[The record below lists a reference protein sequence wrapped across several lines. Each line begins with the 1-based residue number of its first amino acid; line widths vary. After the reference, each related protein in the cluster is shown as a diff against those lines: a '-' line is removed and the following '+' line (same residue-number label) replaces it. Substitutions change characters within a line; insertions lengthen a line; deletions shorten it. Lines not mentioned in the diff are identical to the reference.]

1 MMNHMTP
8 GMDTYFS
15 FWLPAILLVVLLLVV
30 TLAWL
35 IARWLNHQ
43 RLPAAHSTS
52 QPQDSYKG
60 YEEGYQAQ
68 EQTPDTYKEGEE
80 RYPFP
85 VLQDE
90 QSQAQYPQ
98 EMPSLH
104 VHPGV

>member
-1 MMNHMTP
+1 MMNQMTP

-15 FWLPAILLVVLLLVV
+15 FWLPAILLVVLLLVI

-43 RLPAAHSTS
+43 RLPTAHSTS
-52 QPQDSYKG
+52 QPQDSYKK
-60 YEEGYQAQ
+60 YEEGYQT
-68 EQTPDTYKEGEE
+68 QTPDTYEEGEE
-80 RYPFP
+80 RYLYP

-90 QSQAQYPQ
+90 QPQAQYPQ

-104 VHPGV
+104 VHPRV